1 MKKEKTSDYFIGFD
15 VGTNSVGYAVTDEDY
30 SLLKYHGKLMW
41 GSHIFDEGETSQ
53 KRRAFRTAR
62 RRLDRRQQRV
72 ALINDFFAVEIC
84 KKDPDYFIRRRESSI
99 IRDDGEK
106 TRLFADW
113 NEEKEY
119 FVKYPTI
126 YHLLDDLENDPKLHD
141 VRLVH
146 IACAWLVAHRG
157 HFLSEV
163 SKDNI
168 GEVTD
173 FDKVWN
179 SLCSFISENSSV
191 LPWNADIPYSDIADV
206 LSNKASVTEK
216 TKALSETLFPGT
228 KSVPKGISDGGFF
241 DVQQM
246 IKLLCG
252 AKCKVSDI
260 FEKPEYDDIASFSLG
275 SDDETIAASV
285 SEIDDNDAEF
295 IYRLKAVYDW
305 SVLVDILSGKSTIS
319 ISKSK
324 VADYDQHKAD
334 LAFLK
339 ALIRRY
345 IPEKYNEIFRADNVK
360 ENYRNYVESTGA
372 SKSKVSKTD
381 FSKYLKG
388 IVSKITPDESDKPV
402 FDDML
407 ARLDRCAFLPKQ
419 HDTDNRVI
427 PYQLYYHELDM
438 ILKNAEKYLPFLSE
452 KDQDGLTVSDKIR
465 SVFLFRVPYFVGP
478 LCEKSKFA
486 WIRRKSQGKIYPWN
500 FEERVD
506 LDASEEEFI
515 RRMTNTCTYLPGEP
529 VLPKKSLC
537 YTAFQVLNEINC
549 IKINECPIDVQIK
562 QQLYDDL
569 FKRKNN
575 VTPKMIREYLKSNNR
590 LTDSDTLT
598 GIDESVKSNL
608 RPFRQF
614 AKLLENGILT
624 TSEVE
629 RIIERAACSEEKSR
643 FILWLGKEFPS
654 LTDDDMKYIASLS
667 LKDYGRLSRKFLC
680 ELIGTDKKTGES
692 FSIMT
697 ALWETNCNLMQLL
710 SDRFT
715 FREQIDEFARQYY
728 NANPKNLSDRL
739 DDMYISN
746 SVKRPIIR
754 TLDILSDIEKI
765 MKRPPKK
772 IFIEMARG
780 ASEEQKNKR
789 TISRLAQIRELY
801 QKIKSEDVRE
811 LSKQLDDMGES
822 ANNRLQSKALF
833 LYYMQLGKCLYTGT
847 PLKLTELSDKSRCN
861 IEHIYPQSYVKDDS
875 LINNEIL
882 VLSEVNGQ
890 KSDTYPVSAEIQ
902 KNMRGY
908 WESLRNNGL
917 MSDEKFRRLTR
928 TSGFTDEEKLGF
940 INRQLVETR
949 QSTKALTEILREKF
963 GDATEIVFVKAGLT
977 SDFRNE
983 FELPKSRI
991 LNDLH
996 HAKDAYLNIVTG
1008 NVYNSRF
1015 SKQWFRV
1022 DERYSIKTKTL
1033 FTHPVMCGSE
1043 CVWNGASDLGF
1054 VKKVINKNTVNL
1066 TKYPTCR
1073 QSGQNG
1079 GFFDQNPLKRKEG
1092 LTPIKAGLPTEKY
1105 GGFDNATASFW
1116 VLARYKTEKKSD
1128 VMFVPVELLVKER
1141 FLKDNGFAAEYLRE
1155 QIGKILEKNVDSV
1168 EAVLNKRIIR
1178 VNSVIYADGLRML
1191 ITSKTN
1197 GGKGIGVSVMSPL
1210 IFNNDKTNYLKRLES
1225 YSNKK
1230 DKNDKLRVDSTFD
1243 KITKE
1248 ENEALYDTY
1257 CDKLRSTPYN
1267 KRPNNPLPLLEKSR
1281 AKFEIL
1287 DVDEQVVCLMEIH
1300 GLFSGDGR
1308 ANLKAI
1314 EGGKA
1319 VGVTTLNAILSNWKK
1334 YYTDVR
1340 LIDTSASGLFE
1351 SMTDNL
1357 LELL

>member
-53 KRRAFRTAR
+53 KRRAFRAAR

-191 LPWNADIPYSDIADV
+191 LPWNADIPYSDITDV
-206 LSNKASVTEK
+206 LSKKASVTEK

-319 ISKSK
+319 KSK

-407 ARLDRCAFLPKQ
+407 ARLDRYAFLPKQ
-419 HDTDNRVI
+419 RDTDNRVI

-486 WIRRKSQGKIYPWN
+486 WIKRKSQGKIYPWN
-500 FEERVD
+500 FKERVD

-608 RPFRQF
+608 RSFRQF
-614 AKLLENGILT
+614 EKLLENGILT

-629 RIIERAACSEEKSR
+629 RIIERTACSEEKSR
-643 FILWLGKEFPS
+643 LDGWLRKEFPQ
-654 LTDDDMKYIASLS
+654 LVDDDVKYIASLS

-789 TISRLAQIRELY
+789 TTSRLAQIRELY
-801 QKIKSEDVRE
+801 QKIKSEDVCE
-811 LSKQLDDMGES
+811 LSKQLDNMGES

-963 GDATEIVFVKAGLT
+963 GDATEIVLVKAGLT

-1043 CVWNGASDLGF
+1043 CVWNGGSDLGF
-1054 VKKVINKNTVNL
+1054 VKKVVNKNTVNL

-1092 LTPIKAGLPTEKY
+1092 LTPIKAGLPTDKY

-1116 VLARYKTEKKSD
+1116 VLSRFKMGKKRD

-1141 FLKDNGFAAEYLRE
+1141 FLKDSGFAVEYLRE
-1155 QIGKILEKNVDSV
+1155 QIGKILGKNVDSA
-1168 EAVLNKRIIR
+1168 ELLLNGRIIR
-1178 VNSVIYADGLRML
+1178 MNSVIGLDGLRML
-1191 ITSKTN
+1191 LAAKSNSGRRIV
-1197 GGKGIGVSVMSPL
+1197 VSGFSPL
-1210 IFNNDKTNYLKRLES
+1210 IFNSDMSAYFKRLES
-1225 YSNKK
+1225 FSNKK
-1230 DKNDKLRVDSTFD
+1230 KENKDLKADSEFD
-1243 KITKE
+1243 HITKE
-1248 ENEALYDTY
+1248 QNSALYALYREKFAKAPFD
-1257 CDKLRSTPYN
+1257 
-1267 KRPNNPLPLLEKSR
+1267 KRPNNPSEFLTN
-1281 AKFEIL
+1281 AKDRFEGLGIG
-1287 DVDEQVVCLMEIH
+1287 DQVDCLMKIH
-1300 GLFSGDGR
+1300 SMFSENGAAD
-1308 ANLKAI
+1308 LSCI
-1314 EGGKA
+1314 GGSKQQ
-1319 VGVTTLNAILSNWKK
+1319 GVTAISSSLSNINKT
-1334 YYTDVR
+1334 YSDVR

>member
-1 MKKEKTSDYFIGFD
+1 MKKEKTLDYFIGFD

-53 KRRAFRTAR
+53 NRRAFRTAR

-72 ALINDFFAVEIC
+72 ALINDFFTVEIC

-206 LSNKASVTEK
+206 LSKKASVTEK
-216 TKALSETLFPGT
+216 TKALSETLFPGI

-260 FEKPEYDDIASFSLG
+260 FAKPEYDDIASFSLG
-275 SDDETIAASV
+275 SDDETIAAAV

-305 SVLVDILSGKSTIS
+305 SVLVDILNGKSTIS

-345 IPEKYNEIFRADNVK
+345 IPERYNEIFRADNVK

-500 FEERVD
+500 FEKLVD

-537 YTAFQVLNEINC
+537 YTSFQVLNEINC

-608 RPFRQF
+608 RSFRQF
-614 AKLLENGILT
+614 EKLLENGILT
-624 TSEVE
+624 TSE
-629 RIIERAACSEEKSR
+629 EKSR
-643 FILWLGKEFPS
+643 FAGWLRKEFPQ
-654 LTDDDMKYIASLS
+654 LVDDDVKYIASLS

-789 TISRLAQIRELY
+789 TTSRLAQIRELY

-1022 DERYSIKTKTL
+1022 DERYSIKTRTL

-1054 VKKVINKNTVNL
+1054 VKKVVNKNTVNL

-1116 VLARYKTEKKSD
+1116 VLSRFKMGKKSD

-1141 FLKDNGFAAEYLRE
+1141 FLKDSGFAVEYLRE
-1155 QIGKILEKNVDSV
+1155 QIGKILGKNVDSA
-1168 EAVLNKRIIR
+1168 ELLLNGRIIKI
-1178 VNSVIYADGLRML
+1178 NSVISLDGLRML
-1191 ITSKTN
+1191 LAAKSNSGRRIV
-1197 GGKGIGVSVMSPL
+1197 VSGFSPL
-1210 IFNNDKTNYLKRLES
+1210 IFNSDMSAYFKRLES
-1225 YSNKK
+1225 FSNKK
-1230 DKNDKLRVDSTFD
+1230 RENKDLKADSEFD
-1243 KITKE
+1243 HITKE
-1248 ENEALYDTY
+1248 QNSALYALYREKFAKAPFD
-1257 CDKLRSTPYN
+1257 
-1267 KRPNNPLPLLEKSR
+1267 KRPNNPSEFLAN
-1281 AKFEIL
+1281 AKDRFEGLGIG
-1287 DVDEQVVCLMEIH
+1287 DQVDCLMKIH
-1300 GLFSGDGR
+1300 SMFSENGTAD
-1308 ANLKAI
+1308 LSCI
-1314 EGGKA
+1314 GGSKQQ
-1319 VGVTTLNAILSNWKK
+1319 GVTAISSSLSNIKK
-1334 YYTDVR
+1334 TYSDVR
-1340 LIDTSASGLFE
+1340 LVDTSASGLFE

>member
-179 SLCSFISENSSV
+179 SLCSFIYENSSV

-206 LSNKASVTEK
+206 LSKKASVTEK

-275 SDDETIAASV
+275 SDDETIAAAV
-285 SEIDDNDAEF
+285 SELDDNESEF

-319 ISKSK
+319 KSK

-339 ALIRRY
+339 AFIRKY
-345 IPEKYNEIFRADNVK
+345 TPEKYNEIFRADSVK

-372 SKSKVSKTD
+372 SKSKVSKID
-381 FSKYLKG
+381 FSKYLKD

-500 FEERVD
+500 FEEQVD

-608 RPFRQF
+608 RSFRQF
-614 AKLLENGILT
+614 EKLLENGILT

-643 FILWLGKEFPS
+643 FAGWLIKEFPQ
-654 LTDDDMKYIASLS
+654 LVDDDVKYIASLS

-789 TISRLAQIRELY
+789 TTSRLAQIRELY

-1022 DERYSIKTKTL
+1022 DERYSIKTRTL
-1033 FTHPVMCGSE
+1033 FMHPVMCGSE
-1043 CVWNGASDLGF
+1043 CVWNGGSDLGF
-1054 VKKVINKNTVNL
+1054 VKKVVNKNTVNL

-1116 VLARYKTEKKSD
+1116 VLSRFKMGKKSD
-1128 VMFVPVELLVKER
+1128 VMFVPVELLVKEH
-1141 FLKDNGFAAEYLRE
+1141 FLKDSEFAVEYLRE
-1155 QIGKILEKNVDSV
+1155 QIGKILGKNVDSA
-1168 EAVLNKRIIR
+1168 ELLLNGRIIKI
-1178 VNSVIYADGLRML
+1178 NSVISLDGLRML
-1191 ITSKTN
+1191 LAAKSNSGRRIV
-1197 GGKGIGVSVMSPL
+1197 VSGFSPL
-1210 IFNNDKTNYLKRLES
+1210 IFNSDMSAYFKRLES
-1225 YSNKK
+1225 FSNKK
-1230 DKNDKLRVDSTFD
+1230 KENKDLKADSEFD
-1243 KITKE
+1243 HITKE
-1248 ENEALYDTY
+1248 QNSALYALYREKFAKAPFD
-1257 CDKLRSTPYN
+1257 
-1267 KRPNNPLPLLEKSR
+1267 KRPNNPSEFLAN
-1281 AKFEIL
+1281 AKDRFEGLGI
-1287 DVDEQVVCLMEIH
+1287 DDQVDCLMKIH
-1300 GLFSGDGR
+1300 SMFSENGTAD
-1308 ANLKAI
+1308 LSCI
-1314 EGGKA
+1314 GGSKQQ
-1319 VGVTTLNAILSNWKK
+1319 GVTAISSSLSNIKK
-1334 YYTDVR
+1334 TYSDVR
-1340 LIDTSASGLFE
+1340 LVDTSASGLFE